1 MILSVKNL
9 KKTFKDGDKVLEV
22 LKGVSFNLNKGDI
35 LTIKGPSGSGKS
47 TLLSLLG
54 TLDQPDSG
62 EIIIDNNN
70 LKDIKDYDLIRNTH
84 IGFIFQFHNLI
95 SELNVVENVTIP
107 TLIAG
112 KKIDEA
118 YVNELFDYFD
128 LSNRKKSFP
137 LDLSGGEKQRISAM
151 RAIINKPSIV
161 IADEPT
167 GNLDEHNAIKMI
179 ELFQKLNHDFNLTF
193 VIATHDKKV
202 FNIPPPNIIWSD
214 FNINFLINLPN

>member
-22 LKGVSFNLNKGDI
+22 LKGVSFDLCKGDI

-62 EIIIDNNN
+62 EVIIDNKS
-70 LKDIKDYDLIRNTH
+70 LKDVKDYDLIRNTH

-95 SELNVVENVTIP
+95 AELNVVENVTIP

-112 KKIDEA
+112 KKIDTD

-137 LDLSGGEKQRISAM
+137 LDLSGGEKQRVSAM
-151 RAIINKPSIV
+151 RAIMNKPSIV

-167 GNLDEHNAIKMI
+167 GNLDEYNAIKMI
-179 ELFQKLNHDFNLTF
+179 DLFQKLNRDFNLTF
-193 VIATHDKKV
+193 VIATHDEKV
-202 FNIPPPNIIWSD
+202 FNIGRNKM
-214 FNINFLINLPN
+214 NLYDGNLLKL

>member
-128 LSNRKKSFP
+128 LSNRRKSFP

-193 VIATHDKKV
+193 VIATHDNKV
-202 FNIPPPNIIWSD
+202 FNIGD
-214 FNINFLINLPN
+214 KKMNLYDGILL

>member
-22 LKGVSFNLNKGDI
+22 LKGVSFDLCKGDI

-62 EIIIDNNN
+62 EVIIDNKS
-70 LKDIKDYDLIRNTH
+70 LKYIKDYDVIRNTH

-95 SELNVVENVTIP
+95 AELNVVENVTIP

-112 KKIDEA
+112 KKIDTD

-137 LDLSGGEKQRISAM
+137 LDLSGGEKQRVSSM

-167 GNLDEHNAIKMI
+167 GNLDEYNAIKMI
-179 ELFQKLNHDFNLTF
+179 DLFQKLNHDFNLTF
-193 VIATHDKKV
+193 VIATHDEKV
-202 FNIPPPNIIWSD
+202 FNIGSKKM
-214 FNINFLINLPN
+214 NLYDGNLLEC

>member
-95 SELNVVENVTIP
+95 SELNVIENVTIP

-137 LDLSGGEKQRISAM
+137 LDLSGGEKQRVSAM

-179 ELFQKLNHDFNLTF
+179 NLFQKLNHDFNLTF
-193 VIATHDKKV
+193 VIATHDEKV
-202 FNIPPPNIIWSD
+202 FNIGD
-214 FNINFLINLPN
+214 KKMNLYDGILL

>member
-22 LKGVSFNLNKGDI
+22 LKGVSFNLHKGDI

-47 TLLSLLG
+47 TLLSLIG

-62 EIIIDNNN
+62 EIIINQKN
-70 LKDIKDYDLIRNTH
+70 LKDIKNYDLIRNTH

-95 SELNVVENVTIP
+95 AELNVVENVTIP

-112 KKIDEA
+112 KKIDTD

-137 LDLSGGEKQRISAM
+137 LDLSGGEKQRVSAM
-151 RAIINKPSIV
+151 RAIMNKPSIV

-167 GNLDEHNAIKMI
+167 GNLDEYNAIKMI
-179 ELFQKLNHDFNLTF
+179 DLFQKLNRDFNLTF
-193 VIATHDKKV
+193 VIATHDEKV
-202 FNIPPPNIIWSD
+202 FNIGSKKM
-214 FNINFLINLPN
+214 NLYDGNLLKL

>member
-22 LKGVSFNLNKGDI
+22 LKGVSFDLCKGDI

-62 EIIIDNNN
+62 EVIIDNKS
-70 LKDIKDYDLIRNTH
+70 LKDVKDYDLIRNTH

-95 SELNVVENVTIP
+95 AELNVVENVTIP

-112 KKIDEA
+112 KKIDTD

-137 LDLSGGEKQRISAM
+137 LDLSGGEKQRVSAM
-151 RAIINKPSIV
+151 RAIMNKPSIV

-167 GNLDEHNAIKMI
+167 GNLDEYNAIKMI
-179 ELFQKLNHDFNLTF
+179 DLFQKLNRDFNLTF
-193 VIATHDKKV
+193 VIATHDEKV
-202 FNIPPPNIIWSD
+202 FNIGSKKT
-214 FNINFLINLPN
+214 NLYDGNLLEL

>member
-70 LKDIKDYDLIRNTH
+70 LQDIKDYDLIRNTH
-84 IGFIFQFHNLI
+84 LGFIFQFHNLI

-137 LDLSGGEKQRISAM
+137 LDLSGGEKQRISVM

-179 ELFQKLNHDFNLTF
+179 DLFQKLNHDFNLTF

-202 FNIPPPNIIWSD
+202 FNIGD
-214 FNINFLINLPN
+214 KKMNLYDGILL

>member
-22 LKGVSFNLNKGDI
+22 LKGVSFDLCKGDI

-62 EIIIDNNN
+62 EVIIDNKS
-70 LKDIKDYDLIRNTH
+70 LKDVKDYDLIRNTY

-95 SELNVVENVTIP
+95 AELNVIENVTIP

-112 KKIDEA
+112 KKIDTD

-137 LDLSGGEKQRISAM
+137 LDLSGGEKQRVSAM
-151 RAIINKPSIV
+151 RAIMNKPSIV

-167 GNLDEHNAIKMI
+167 GNLDEYNAIKMI
-179 ELFQKLNHDFNLTF
+179 DLFQKLNRDFNLTF
-193 VIATHDKKV
+193 VIATHDEKV
-202 FNIPPPNIIWSD
+202 FNIGSKKM
-214 FNINFLINLPN
+214 NLYDGNLLKL

>member
-9 KKTFKDGDKVLEV
+9 KKTFKDGDKILEV
-22 LKGVSFNLNKGDI
+22 LKGISFNLHKGDI

-62 EIIIDNNN
+62 EIIINQKN
-70 LKDIKDYDLIRNTH
+70 LKDVKDYDLIRNTH

-95 SELNVVENVTIP
+95 AELNVVENVTIP

-112 KKIDEA
+112 KKIDTD
-118 YVNELFDYFD
+118 YVGELFEYFD

-137 LDLSGGEKQRISAM
+137 LDLSG
-151 RAIINKPSIV
+151 
-161 IADEPT
+161 
-167 GNLDEHNAIKMI
+167 
-179 ELFQKLNHDFNLTF
+179 
-193 VIATHDKKV
+193 
-202 FNIPPPNIIWSD
+202 
-214 FNINFLINLPN
+214 